1 MSTMKDIYSGFYT
14 LEDYL
19 NSPIHLNRSQIARE
33 LVEYLINKITE
44 KPQIKCM
51 IQERGDKAIIFVPIS
66 LIEEGK
72 AEKGMQNKNIITV
85 WYYTN
90 RIDVE
95 IEDRNNK
102 DRCFLKEDINDKMIE
117 RIYDIYKR
125 IN

>member
-19 NSPIHLNRSQIARE
+19 NSPIHLKRSQIARE
-33 LVEYLINKITE
+33 LVEYLINKITG

-85 WYYTN
+85 WYYAN

-102 DRCFLKEDINDKMIE
+102 DRCFLKEDINDETIE

-125 IN
+125 IK

>member
-1 MSTMKDIYSGFYT
+1 MKDIYSGFYT